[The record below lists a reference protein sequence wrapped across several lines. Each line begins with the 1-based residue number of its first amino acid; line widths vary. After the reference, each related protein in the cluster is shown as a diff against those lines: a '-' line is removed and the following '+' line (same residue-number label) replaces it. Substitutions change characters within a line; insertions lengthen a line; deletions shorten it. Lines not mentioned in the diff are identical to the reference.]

1 MDTGDNQ
8 TPPRNGEGDRP
19 AQPGGG
25 GVLDAEDSA
34 FKRAKRER
42 RSYNLPEVL
51 VWRELRKRPGGHKFR
66 RHHPLSRL
74 ELDFVCLERRLVIEI
89 DGAVHGMGEEPGRDV
104 RRNAYLRSRGFAVL
118 RISAK
123 DVLKDLNAA
132 IEGIVASCEARRPLH
147 HAAARRGP
155 PPRSGEVDHAKHG
168 GGVL

>member
-1 MDTGDNQ
+1 VRGESGDE

-25 GVLDAEDSA
+25 GVLEAEDSA

-51 VWRELRKRPGGHKFR
+51 IWRELRKRPGGHKFR

-89 DGAVHGMGEEPGRDV
+89 DGQVHSMGEEPERDE
-104 RRNAYLRSRGFAVL
+104 RRDAYLRSRGFAVL
-118 RISAK
+118 RIPAK
-123 DVLKDLNAA
+123 NVLKDLTAA
-132 IEGIVASCEARRPLH
+132 IEAIVMACDAREPLH
-147 HAAARRGP
+147 HAAAPRGP
-155 PPRSGEVDHAKHG
+155 PPRSGEVLEAPC
-168 GGVL
+168 